1 MHGFGFPRTA
11 HIRASDD
18 FSRCFATGRRA
29 GGRYFRCVFRP
40 ADADGAAAGAR
51 LGLAISRK
59 VDPRAVERNRIKRLV
74 REWFRHQRHG
84 FAAGDLVVTGKSEA
98 RGVDSADLFADLDGI
113 ARRLALMRA
122 ATAVTMPGS
131 SRPSADN
138 DGS

>member
-1 MHGFGFPRTA
+1 MHGFGFPHTA
-11 HIRASDD
+11 HVRSSDD

-40 ADADGAAAGAR
+40 ADADAVSTGAR
-51 LGLAISRK
+51 LGLAVSRK

-74 REWFRHQRHG
+74 REWFRHHRPNME
-84 FAAGDLVVTGKSEA
+84 AGDLVVTGKTEA
-98 RGVDSADLFADLDGI
+98 RGVDSAHLFADLDSI

-122 ATAVTMPGS
+122 AAAVTMPGP